1 MFTKRKEEEEGKRM
15 ETTKKYARLNMLLT
29 ISQIIADTAA
39 SIMKATSQLGVLA
52 LPFQIAY
59 GVMGATQAGIAIAE
73 NSKIQG
79 FEEGLY
85 PVTDHKGRKY
95 KAGIQTNAPTG
106 KLTQPT
112 ILAGEK
118 PEIII
123 DPLTTRHLEM
133 NYPQVIDAI
142 YSSAARVR
150 GYASGLYPDQTK
162 GGSAAD
168 AQIMSQV
175 AAALAINASAI
186 AELRSELKNGIAA
199 YYDDAQVRQIRTR
212 LDVND
217 AVKQARTL

>member
-1 MFTKRKEEEEGKRM
+1 
-15 ETTKKYARLNMLLT
+15 MLLT

-39 SIMKATSQLGVLA
+39 AIMRAPAQLGA
-52 LPFQIAY
+52 FSLPFQIAY
-59 GVMGATQAGIAIAE
+59 GVLGATQAGIAIAE
-73 NSKIQG
+73 INKIQG
-79 FEEGLY
+79 YEEGLY

-95 KAGIQTNAPTG
+95 KAGLMQNAPTG

-150 GYASGLYPDQTK
+150 GYASGLYPEQTK
-162 GGSAAD
+162 GSSAAD

-186 AELRSELKNGIAA
+186 AKLEQKLENGIAA